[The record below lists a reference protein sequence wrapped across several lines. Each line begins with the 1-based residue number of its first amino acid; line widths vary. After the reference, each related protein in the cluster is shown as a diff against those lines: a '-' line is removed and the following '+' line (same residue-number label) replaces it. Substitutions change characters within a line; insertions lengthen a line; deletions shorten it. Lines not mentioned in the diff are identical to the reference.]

1 MPSIRINDQAINRP
15 FAYRH
20 TALQYAVDK
29 LGTMSIGAVATVW
42 EGDTQ
47 TAQITVARING
58 EAHVISRELWP
69 APQPWQLHT
78 RGLSTQQ
85 RQRLVHVLR
94 TL

>member
-1 MPSIRINDQAINRP
+1 MPTIRINDQAVKRH

-20 TALQYAVDK
+20 TALQYAVEK
-29 LGTMSIGAVATVW
+29 LGTMSLGTSATVW

-47 TAQITVARING
+47 TAQATVARING
-58 EAHVISRELWP
+58 EAHVISQELWP

-78 RGLSTQQ
+78 RGLNTQQ
-85 RQRLVHVLR
+85 RQRLIHVIR